1 MMRPFRFRLAS
12 VLTLWQRREDAALA
26 NLLRNQAATR
36 DAQLRLSSLVEARAD
51 AARRT
56 HVAVAGTHAPDDP
69 AWHRNWIV
77 HLSLAIEAA
86 RDDLG
91 RCEALEQTARTAW
104 QRARRDRRVL
114 ERLRDRAL
122 RRHQVETRRDEM
134 KVMDELAGL
143 RVRPLLPAETSG
155 DHLERHTW

>member
-1 MMRPFRFRLAS
+1 MRPFTFRLAS

-26 NLLRNQAATR
+26 NVLRNQAATH
-36 DAQLRLSSLVEARAD
+36 DADLRLSGLVETRAD
-51 AARRT
+51 AARHT
-56 HVAVAGTHAPDDP
+56 HVAVVGAHPPDDP

-77 HLSLAIEAA
+77 HLSMAIEAA
-86 RDDLG
+86 RDDLR
-91 RCEALEQTARTAW
+91 RCEALEHAARLAW
-104 QRARRDRRVL
+104 QRTQRDRRVL
-114 ERLRDRAL
+114 ERLRDRAW
-122 RRHQVETRRDEM
+122 RRHQSEARRVEM